1 MKQQKF
7 SGVGVALVTPFRN
20 KDVDYPALERII
32 EHVIQGG
39 VDFIVSLG
47 TTGEAVTLS
56 SDECRRVLDF
66 TIEKVDGRLPLVAGL
81 FGSNYTE
88 KLVRSIKEYRF
99 DGIDAIMSSS
109 PAYSKPPQEGIYQHY
124 MAVADASPVP
134 VIIYNVPGRTGSNV
148 LPQTVLRLAEASEQ
162 FIAVKEA
169 SGDLVQAMKILK
181 NRPEH
186 LLVLSGD
193 DPLCLSMT
201 ACGGDGVISVIANAY
216 PAEFSEMIR
225 AVRSGDLKT
234 AQAINLA
241 LLDIHPWLYVEGN
254 PVGIKAAMEILGFCN
269 REVRIPLTP
278 LSPEPYQ
285 KLKTEMEK
293 AARYLEA
300 HKVG

>member
-1 MKQQKF
+1 MFK
-7 SGVGVALVTPFRN
+7 
-20 KDVDYPALERII
+20 
-32 EHVIQGG
+32 
-39 VDFIVSLG
+39 
-47 TTGEAVTLS
+47 
-56 SDECRRVLDF
+56 
-66 TIEKVDGRLPLVAGL
+66 
-81 FGSNYTE
+81 
-88 KLVRSIKEYRF
+88 
-99 DGIDAIMSSS
+99 
-109 PAYSKPPQEGIYQHY
+109 
-124 MAVADASPVP
+124 P